1 MGRSKNEVRRRE
13 IVTDPRQDNLEV
25 GACVAIHVCLNDGI
39 STILEP
45 SDAVGDDTCT
55 SPPNANAWSPRG
67 LVLASID
74 EKSITS
80 NEVNDGIGR
89 GHRAVGYSRETE
101 PIRTRPAGQRVR
113 IDPADQRVPSSATG
127 KSIRACEP

>member
-1 MGRSKNEVRRRE
+1 VQAAGGAAAMGRSKNEVRRRE

-25 GACVAIHVCLNDGI
+25 GACVAIHVGLNDGI

-55 SPPNANAWSPRG
+55 SPPNANAWSPRR

-80 NEVNDGIGR
+80 
-89 GHRAVGYSRETE
+89 S
-101 PIRTRPAGQRVR
+101 P
-113 IDPADQRVPSSATG
+113 
-127 KSIRACEP
+127 

>member
-55 SPPNANAWSPRG
+55 SQPNANAWSPRG

-89 GHRAVGYSRETE
+89 GYRAVGYSRENE

>member
-1 MGRSKNEVRRRE
+1 MRHHSCG
-13 IVTDPRQDNLEV
+13 
-25 GACVAIHVCLNDGI
+25 LNDGI

-45 SDAVGDDTCT
+45 SDAVGDDTRILT
-55 SPPNANAWSPRG
+55 AERRR
-67 LVLASID
+67 LVSARASVGVD
-74 EKSITS
+74 RRKVDHVLSL

-89 GHRAVGYSRETE
+89 GHRAVGYSRETQ
-101 PIRTRPAGQRVR
+101 PIRARPAGQRVR

>member
-1 MGRSKNEVRRRE
+1 M
-13 IVTDPRQDNLEV
+13 
-25 GACVAIHVCLNDGI
+25 
-39 STILEP
+39 
-45 SDAVGDDTCT
+45 
-55 SPPNANAWSPRG
+55 
-67 LVLASID
+67 LASID

-89 GHRAVGYSRETE
+89 GYRAVGYSRENE